1 MTLNCTLFSDL
12 CQCHTLKYAIVH
24 KVKTFLKDYKFRHR
38 FLRVHLYSNWQLIL
52 FLLITTRNKCFN
64 SAFQVYNF
72 LLVLKNLASEKFL
85 GELFTGTENS
95 RWQKPSPVCA
105 PNTEVKEGV
114 VCFAYWCIVLRA
126 LSWVEQGTGSFKEF
140 MPQKGQDVNVRLYYK
155 PNFWPGFPL
164 FRVFHCDAFRSLL
177 FHWRSILGWNVSEKV
192 PKLILSS
199 RLGVG
204 RWKVCM

>member
-52 FLLITTRNKCFN
+52 FLFITTRNECFN

-72 LLVLKNLASEKFL
+72 LLILKNLASEKFL
-85 GELFTGTENS
+85 GELLSPKTSSLQTIWKTGTENS
-95 RWQKPSPVCA
+95 RWHKPSPICA

-126 LSWVEQGTGSFKEF
+126 LAWVEQGTGSFKEF
-140 MPQKGQDVNVRLYYK
+140 MPTSPIFDRG
-155 PNFWPGFPL
+155 
-164 FRVFHCDAFRSLL
+164 LL
-177 FHWRSILGWNVSEKV
+177 FLESSIVTLVGHYCFIEDLFWGEMFQKRSQN
-192 PKLILSS
+192 
-199 RLGVG
+199 
-204 RWKVCM
+204 